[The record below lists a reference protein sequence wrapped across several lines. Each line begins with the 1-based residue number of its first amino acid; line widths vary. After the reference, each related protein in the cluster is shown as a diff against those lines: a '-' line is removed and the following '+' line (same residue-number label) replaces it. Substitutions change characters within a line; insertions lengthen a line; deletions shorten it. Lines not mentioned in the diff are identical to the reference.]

1 VQGPEFCPQHQKKK
15 RKNRKEKQKK
25 KDKKQKAR
33 QLSGKVLNC
42 VFIFFIV

>member
-1 VQGPEFCPQHQKKK
+1 VQGPEFGPQHRKKGKIEKKSK
-15 RKNRKEKQKK
+15 RKETKK
-25 KDKKQKAR
+25 NAR